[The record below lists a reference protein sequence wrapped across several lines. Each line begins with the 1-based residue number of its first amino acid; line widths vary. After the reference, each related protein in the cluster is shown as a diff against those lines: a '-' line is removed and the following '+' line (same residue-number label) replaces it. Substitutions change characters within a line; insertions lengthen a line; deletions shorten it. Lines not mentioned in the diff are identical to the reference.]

1 MNDWITI
8 KEITEIKPH
17 YSGKAWVLVGKG
29 RSDLRNAIV
38 DFMHV
43 EKNKSDLD
51 ALKVGMTIDQ
61 RI

>member
-17 YSGKAWVLVGKG
+17 YSGKAWVMVGKG
-29 RSDLRNAIV
+29 RSNLRNAIV

-43 EKNKSDLD
+43 EERKSDLD
-51 ALKVGMTIDQ
+51 ALKVGMTIDK

>member
-29 RSDLRNAIV
+29 RSDLRNCIV

-51 ALKVGMTIDQ
+51 ALKVGMTIDK